1 MKSMDNTGWASGRPG
16 RGNAFTLVE
25 LLAVIGLIIFIMGIM
40 IAGYAVAQRSAARAK
55 TKAVIQTLSTALDA
69 YKEKVGYYIPQK
81 DGMEFAISSRPS
93 GAEVDFT
100 DFIPY
105 EQWKKDGTLRACTN
119 PRSPQKGKDVVY
131 DAFGT
136 ALWFRCPGY
145 HNRSSY
151 DLEAAGPDGLLCT
164 TYTNQDQDY
173 NAGSNSGPC
182 THNQYDNGAEE
193 DNIRNW

>member
-1 MKSMDNTGWASGRPG
+1 MKSMDNTGWASGRPR
-16 RGNAFTLVE
+16 RGNSFTLVE

-69 YKEKVGYYIPQK
+69 YKEKVGYYIPQS
-81 DGMEFAISSRPS
+81 DGMEFAIPPRPS

-105 EQWKKDGTLRACTN
+105 EQWKKDGTLRPCN
-119 PRSPQKGKDVVY
+119 NSKSPHNGKDVVY

-136 ALWFRCPGY
+136 ALWYRCPGY
-145 HNRSSY
+145 FNRSSY
-151 DLEAAGPDGLLCT
+151 DLESGGPDGLLYT
-164 TYTNQDQDY
+164 TYTNYDQNYTLGSDESPRNHKHY
-173 NAGSNSGPC
+173 EYGAG
-182 THNQYDNGAEE
+182 E